1 VAELRAKHLRRYHVG
16 MSFTRLRA
24 LALILFTIGAMA
36 CRTGVP
42 VVDTGPKPP
51 TRDGTI
57 AGHVSSTG
65 GAAVVGRIVR
75 AISIESGQKY
85 ETSTN
90 NAGTYTLKVPP
101 GRYRLEV
108 ELRSG
113 EKLSKEPGETK
124 IDNSDLD
131 PNRDFVIAPGQ

>member
-1 VAELRAKHLRRYHVG
+1 MRFARLHVVAVVLVAAVAAG
-16 MSFTRLRA
+16 
-24 LALILFTIGAMA
+24 

-57 AGHVSSTG
+57 AGHVSAAG
-65 GAAVVGRIVR
+65 GTPVVGRVVR
-75 AISIESGQKY
+75 AVAVDGGQKF

-113 EKLSKEPGETK
+113 EKLAKEPGETT
-124 IDNSDLD
+124 INQSDLD
-131 PNRDFVIAPGQ
+131 PKRDFVIVPGQ